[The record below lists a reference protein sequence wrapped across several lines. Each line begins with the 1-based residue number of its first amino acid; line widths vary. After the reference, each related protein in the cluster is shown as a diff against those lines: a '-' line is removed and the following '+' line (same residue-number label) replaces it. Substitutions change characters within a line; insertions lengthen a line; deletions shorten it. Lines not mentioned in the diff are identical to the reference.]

1 MSAFN
6 WLLLLLCCTPEKIVL
21 LKSQNVNRRR
31 EEKEKTKME
40 TETVLAEVLEET
52 NGNETKEVEVDAT
65 QSKEEMTNGSN
76 GNHDKGWCQLEMN
89 GRVVP

>member
-1 MSAFN
+1 MNAFN
-6 WLLLLLCCTPEKIVL
+6 WLLLLLCCTHEKIVL

-52 NGNETKEVEVDAT
+52 NGNEIKEVEVDVT

-76 GNHDKGWCQLEMN
+76 GNHDKGWCQLEMI

>member
-1 MSAFN
+1 
-6 WLLLLLCCTPEKIVL
+6 
-21 LKSQNVNRRR
+21 
-31 EEKEKTKME
+31 ME

-52 NGNETKEVEVDAT
+52 NGNETKEVEEDAT

-76 GNHDKGWCQLEMN
+76 GNHDKGWCQLEMI